1 MQETHENEIENLED
15 KIKLME
21 KELLN
26 VKDRI

>member
-26 VKDRI
+26 VKDSI